1 MAGTL
6 YLVATP
12 IGNLGDITLRALETL
27 KAVRAIVAE
36 DTRRTRVLCERY
48 GVSTP
53 LVSCPA
59 FREASQAEA
68 LVARLLGGEDL
79 AFVTDA
85 GSPGI
90 SDPGTHL
97 VQAAVAAQVPV
108 VAIPGPSSAIAA
120 LSASGLPTDR
130 FFFAGFLSRKG
141 PPRER
146 ALALLKRLPA
156 TLVLFESPE
165 RVGATLRELIDALG
179 DRPAAVARE
188 LTKVHEEIARGRLS
202 ELAQRFSGEVRGE
215 VVLLIQGIDEAASEQ
230 ASDEAIRSEV
240 QRRLA
245 AGEGSIKEMAREIA
259 QATDRPRSEVYALA
273 LQAREDAF
281 KGD

>member
-48 GVSTP
+48 GISTP

-59 FREASQAEA
+59 FREASQAGA
-68 LVARLLGGEDL
+68 LVGRLVSGDDL
-79 AFVTDA
+79 ALVTDA

-108 VAIPGPSSAIAA
+108 VAIPGPCAAVAA
-120 LSASGLPTDR
+120 LSASGLSTDR
-130 FFFAGFLSRKG
+130 FFFAGFLPRKG

-146 ALALLKRLPA
+146 ALAMLKRLPA
-156 TLVLFESPE
+156 SLVLYESPE
-165 RVGATLRELIDALG
+165 RLGPTLRELSQALG
-179 DRPAAVARE
+179 DRRAAVARE
-188 LTKVHEEIARGRLS
+188 LTKMHEEIARGRLS
-202 ELAQRFSGEVRGE
+202 ELAERFGGEVRGE
-215 VVLLIQGIDEAASEQ
+215 VVLVVEGQDEEASEQ
-230 ASDEAIRSEV
+230 ASDDAIRAEV
-240 QRRLA
+240 RRRLA
-245 AGEGSIKEMAREIA
+245 AGEGSVKEIAREIA
-259 QATDRPRSEVYALA
+259 QATGRPRSEVYALA
-273 LQAREDAF
+273 LKAREEA
-281 KGD
+281 

>member
-36 DTRRTRVLCERY
+36 DTRRTRVLCERF

-59 FREASQAEA
+59 FREAAQASA
-68 LVARLLGGEDL
+68 LVERLLGGDDL
-79 AFVTDA
+79 ALVTDA

-97 VQAAVAAQVPV
+97 VQAAVAAQVRV
-108 VAIPGPSSAIAA
+108 VAIPGPSAAIAA

-130 FFFAGFLSRKG
+130 FFFAGFLPRKG

-146 ALALLKRLPA
+146 ALAFLKRLPA

-165 RVGATLRELIDALG
+165 RIGETLEELARALG
-179 DRPAAVARE
+179 DRRAALSRE
-188 LTKVHEEIARGRLS
+188 LTKVHEEIVRGRLS
-202 ELAQRFSGEVRGE
+202 ELAERFGGEVRGE
-215 VVLLIQGIDEAASEQ
+215 VALVVEGLGEDASEQ
-230 ASDEAIRSEV
+230 ASDDAILFEV
-240 QRRLA
+240 RRRLA
-245 AGEGSIKEMAREIA
+245 AGEGSVKEIAREIA
-259 QATDRPRSEVYALA
+259 QATGRPRSEVYALA
-273 LQAREDAF
+273 LKVRGEA
-281 KGD
+281 